1 MRSIIFK
8 KQRLGMWR
16 RDDGESKKHVNEESM
31 FREIGKLVNDGW
43 RLKLHGV
50 THVREAEV
58 YKP

>member
-1 MRSIIFK
+1 MQSIRFK
-8 KQRLGMWR
+8 KQFLGQWR

-31 FREIGKLVNDGW
+31 FREIAKLVDDGW
-43 RLKLHGV
+43 QLRLHGV